1 MYLPVVLFYI
11 IVLGIFLVILY
22 RQGCFKNDL
31 SEGYS
36 NDDTKGDSEGY
47 SKDNS
52 CLGSRYKTLNMPLGG
67 DPWKC
72 NSCTTYG
79 SVFDYKKQ
87 LGDQTYGVHNGCQ
100 KIF

>member
-11 IVLGIFLVILY
+11 IVLCIFLVILY

-36 NDDTKGDSEGY
+36 E
-47 SKDNS
+47 DNS

>member
-1 MYLPVVLFYI
+1 MYLPVLLFYI
-11 IVLGIFLVILY
+11 IVLGIFLVVLY
-22 RQGCFKNDL
+22 RQGCFKKDL
-31 SEGYS
+31 STGYSEGYP
-36 NDDTKGDSEGY
+36 EG
-47 SKDNS
+47 NS
-52 CLGSRYKTLNMPLGG
+52 CSGSGYKTLNMSSGES
-67 DPWKC
+67 PWKC

>member
-1 MYLPVVLFYI
+1 MYILVVLFYT
-11 IVLGIFLVILY
+11 IVLGFFLILLYKQNSFGEGFCNGTGY
-22 RQGCFKNDL
+22 RK
-31 SEGYS
+31 
-36 NDDTKGDSEGY
+36 
-47 SKDNS
+47 
-52 CLGSRYKTLNMPLGG
+52 LNMSSGES
-67 DPWKC
+67 PWKC

>member
-11 IVLGIFLVILY
+11 IVLCIFLVILY
-22 RQGCFKNDL
+22 RQGYFKNDL

-36 NDDTKGDSEGY
+36 NG
-47 SKDNS
+47 NS
-52 CLGSRYKTLNMPLGG
+52 CSGYKTLHMSSGG